1 MSEVRSGVVAFFRDT
16 MKLGEIDETQDLV
29 DDGIVDSL
37 VLVELLFFL
46 EQRFGVRVDVSTL
59 ELNNFRTLPAICALV
74 HQSGES
80 AGDRTAT
87 QP

>member
-1 MSEVRSGVVAFFRDT
+1 MVAFFRDT

-29 DDGIVDSL
+29 DEGIIDSL

-59 ELNNFRTLPAICALV
+59 ELGSLRTVDAICALV
-74 HQSGES
+74 QQDGERS
-80 AGDRTAT
+80 AGDRAT
-87 QP
+87 RP